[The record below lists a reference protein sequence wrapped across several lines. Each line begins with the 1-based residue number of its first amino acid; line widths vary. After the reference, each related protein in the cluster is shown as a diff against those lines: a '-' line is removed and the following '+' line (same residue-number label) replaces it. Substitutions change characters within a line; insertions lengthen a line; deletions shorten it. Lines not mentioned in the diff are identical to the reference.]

1 MIRRRLVLISLVC
14 LLMTTLSTWAADI
27 PLPADSIY
35 QLEIPLTN
43 QDGKPA
49 NLIDHR
55 GKPLL
60 ISMFYTGCQFV
71 CPRIIDA
78 LKKTEG
84 ALTPAERKNTAV
96 LMVTFDPGHDD
107 IAALKAV
114 TVERNLD
121 GAQWTLARTDD
132 RNVRKLA
139 AALGIHYRA
148 LPSGDF
154 NHTSVLILL
163 DGEGR
168 IVAKTST
175 IGEADEEFVNHTRKV
190 VKQKFHLGRQ
200 LNSH

>member
-1 MIRRRLVLISLVC
+1 MIRTCCMLISLMC
-14 LLMTTLSTWAADI
+14 LLIASLSALAADV
-27 PLPADSIY
+27 PPPTNSIY

-43 QDGKPA
+43 HDGRPV

-84 ALTPAERKNTAV
+84 ALSPAERKNTAV
-96 LMVTFDPGHDD
+96 LMVTFDPDHDD
-107 IAALKAV
+107 VAALKAV
-114 TVERNLD
+114 MVERNLD
-121 GAQWTLARTDD
+121 ATQWTLARTDD

-139 AALGIHYRA
+139 ATLGIQYRA

-163 DGEGR
+163 DAEGR
-168 IVAKTST
+168 LVAKTST
-175 IGEADEEFVNHTRKV
+175 IGEADQEFVKQAKKV
-190 VKQKFHLGRQ
+190 AQQITSVK
-200 LNSH
+200 

>member
-1 MIRRRLVLISLVC
+1 MIHHRRVLISLAC
-14 LLMTTLSTWAADI
+14 LLMTSLSTWAADI
-27 PLPADSIY
+27 PLPTDSIY
-35 QLEIPLTN
+35 QLEIPLTT
-43 QDGKPA
+43 QDGKPV

-84 ALTPAERKNTAV
+84 ALTPAERRHTTV
-96 LMVTFDPGHDD
+96 LMVTFDPDHDD
-107 IAALKAV
+107 VAALKAV
-114 TVERNLD
+114 AVERNLD
-121 GAQWTLARTDD
+121 AAQWTLARTDD

-139 AALGIHYRA
+139 AALGIQYRA

-163 DGEGR
+163 DAEGR

-175 IGEADEEFVNHTRKV
+175 IGEADQEFVNNVKKAA
-190 VKQKFHLGRQ
+190 KQKIAAK
-200 LNSH
+200 

>member
-1 MIRRRLVLISLVC
+1 MIRRRRVLISLVC
-14 LLMTTLSTWAADI
+14 LLMTSLSTWATDI
-27 PLPADSIY
+27 PLPTDSIY

-43 QDGKPA
+43 QDGKPV

-55 GKPLL
+55 GKPVL

-84 ALTPAERKNTAV
+84 ALSPAERRNTAV
-96 LMVTFDPGHDD
+96 LMITFDPEHDD
-107 IAALKAV
+107 VAALKAV

-121 GAQWTLARTDD
+121 ATQWTLARTDD

-139 AALGIHYRA
+139 AALGIQYRA

-163 DGEGR
+163 DAEGR

-175 IGEADEEFVNHTRKV
+175 IGEADQDFVNNVKKIA
-190 VKQKFHLGRQ
+190 KQKINLGAF
-200 LNSH
+200 

>member
-1 MIRRRLVLISLVC
+1 MNRCHRVLISLVC
-14 LLMTTLSTWAADI
+14 LLISSLSASATDI
-27 PLPADSIY
+27 PLPTDSIY
-35 QLEIPLTN
+35 QLEIPLTD
-43 QDGKPA
+43 QDGKPT

-96 LMVTFDPGHDD
+96 LMVTFDPDHDD
-107 IAALKAV
+107 ATALKTV
-114 TVERNLD
+114 MVERNLD
-121 GAQWTLARTDD
+121 ATQWTLARTDD

-139 AALGIHYRA
+139 ATLGIQYRA

-154 NHTSVLILL
+154 NHTSVLVLL
-163 DGEGR
+163 DTEGR

-175 IGEADEEFVNHTRKV
+175 IGEVDHEFVRQTKKV
-190 VKQKFHLGRQ
+190 AQQIAPIR
-200 LNSH
+200 

>member
-1 MIRRRLVLISLVC
+1 MIRRRRVLISLLC
-14 LLMTTLSTWAADI
+14 LLMTSLSTWSADI
-27 PLPADSIY
+27 QLPTDSIY
-35 QLEIPLTN
+35 QLDIPLTN
-43 QDGKPA
+43 QDGKPVK
-49 NLIDHR
+49 LIDHR

-84 ALTPAERKNTAV
+84 ALSPAERKNTTV
-96 LMVTFDPGHDD
+96 LMVTFDPDRDD
-107 IAALKAV
+107 VAALKTV
-114 TVERNLD
+114 MVERNLD
-121 GAQWTLARTDD
+121 ARQWTLARTDD

-139 AALGIHYRA
+139 ATLGIQYRA

-163 DGEGR
+163 DAEGR

-175 IGEADEEFVNHTRKV
+175 IGGADKEFVGQAKKV
-190 VKQKFHLGRQ
+190 VQQVAPKK
-200 LNSH
+200 